1 VIMRALPLAALAFG
15 LFIPGAASAQAKDC
29 ANATTQLD
37 MNVCAA
43 AAQKSA
49 DQQLNKTYNTLIARI
64 ADQDA
69 IALLRNAEK
78 AWLAYRDQECTFE
91 TSMTVGGSV
100 HPMMVAQCLE
110 AKTRART
117 QELQQLLNCQEGDL
131 SCVPLKSP

>member
-1 VIMRALPLAALAFG
+1 
-15 LFIPGAASAQAKDC
+15 
-29 ANATTQLD
+29 
-37 MNVCAA
+37 MNTCAA

-64 ADQDA
+64 ANKDA

-91 TSMTVGGSV
+91 TSVTVGGSI

-110 AKTRART
+110 TKTRTRT
-117 QELQQLLNCQEGDL
+117 KELQQLLQCQEGDL
-131 SCVPLKSP
+131 NCVSLK

>member
-1 VIMRALPLAALAFG
+1 MVMRALPLAAFAF
-15 LFIPGAASAQAKDC
+15 LRSSPATVSAQAKDC

-43 AAQKSA
+43 AAQKTA

-64 ADQDA
+64 ADPDA
-69 IALLRNAEK
+69 IAQLRNAEK

-100 HPMMVAQCLE
+100 HPMIVAQCLE
-110 AKTRART
+110 TKTRART
-117 QELQQLLNCQEGDL
+117 KELQQLLQCQEGDL
-131 SCVPLKSP
+131 SCVPLKTP